1 MTAKEFKWANELH
14 WMVKGHLIPQ
24 EWAGDEQQVKSME
37 NSYFKRLWGNH
48 ESQYR
53 KDGFE
58 TAWEQRYG
66 NFENSATQRNRFR
79 LFRPT
84 TAQRVFKAV

>member
-1 MTAKEFKWANELH
+1 MTHAQFKWANELH

-24 EWAGDEQQVKSME
+24 EWANNIQQVKSME

-48 ESQYR
+48 EASIHLT
-53 KDGFE
+53 GFE

-66 NFENSATQRNRFR
+66 NLKDS
-79 LFRPT
+79 T
-84 TAQRVFKAV
+84 T

>member
-1 MTAKEFKWANELH
+1 MTHKEFKWANELH

-48 ESQYR
+48 EALYR
-53 KDGFE
+53 KDGFDL
-58 TAWEQRYG
+58 AWEKRYG
-66 NFENSATQRNRFR
+66 ITEDTR
-79 LFRPT
+79 T
-84 TAQRVFKAV
+84 